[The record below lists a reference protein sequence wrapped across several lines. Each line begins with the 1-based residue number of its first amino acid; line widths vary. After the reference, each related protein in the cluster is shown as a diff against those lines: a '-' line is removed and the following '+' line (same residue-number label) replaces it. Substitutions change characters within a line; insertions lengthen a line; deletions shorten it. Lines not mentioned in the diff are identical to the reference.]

1 MLQYFMGHCICP
13 FRAANLEDKARST
26 RDNFRNIAKMEG
38 FSKDTPVVMI
48 SSDYHMDRA
57 VRIAGKAGFTHVMRL
72 PAPSG
77 FFAYGA
83 NMLSEVVLNLNDL
96 IK

>member
-1 MLQYFMGHCICP
+1 MGHCICP

-57 VRIAGKAGFTHVMRL
+57 VRIAEKAGFTHVMRL

-77 FFAYGA
+77 FSLTGPTCSRR
-83 NMLSEVVLNLNDL
+83 LC
-96 IK
+96 